1 MQIHWTYEGCSEHEI
16 AKVAAYWDRVQ
27 NELAGKIA
35 ELSDVPSELRIA
47 IEHGESDIPW
57 EAQAALHVPGNT
69 LVADGTAR
77 TPEKALDQILHGLAT
92 AIDQLESVPA
102 SFTWRRDDLGDMVNV
117 LENYRSRENRS
128 EVFLSFLAPLVA
140 SLGPYLH
147 HELVIRER
155 DGTLAADQLTV
166 ADVLDQVLIDAW
178 EQFPGRNKHRPL
190 DLWLVQL
197 AEAVIA
203 RAENRTGQESLEDET
218 PVGSDNDGSNWEEWA
233 ELATFPDEIELR
245 ELLPGEPGIEVWD
258 GFDLET
264 KQAHLSQMLSQLSRE
279 RRQAFVLNTAH
290 GFNSAEI
297 ADFQNRSLLEVEDD
311 IAAAATSI
319 RRYVAEERSSDVE
332 EKFVR
337 RELRDYG
344 RRRG

>member
-1 MQIHWTYEGCSEHEI
+1 MQIHWTYEGCSEQEI
-16 AKVAAYWDRVQ
+16 ARIAAYWDRVQ

-35 ELSDVPSELRIA
+35 ELPDVPSELRIA
-47 IEHGESDIPW
+47 VENGESDIPW
-57 EAQAALHVPGNT
+57 EVQAALHVPGNT
-69 LVADGTAR
+69 LVAEGKAR
-77 TPEKALDQILHGLAT
+77 TPEKVLDQVLHGLAT
-92 AIDQLESVPA
+92 AIDEVESVPA
-102 SFTWRRDDLGDMVNV
+102 SFTWRRDGLADMVNV
-117 LENYRSRENRS
+117 LENYRSRETRS
-128 EVFLSFLAPLVA
+128 EAFLSFLAPLVA
-140 SLGPYLH
+140 SLGPYVH

-155 DGTLAADQLTV
+155 DGTLTADQLSV

-178 EQFPGRNKHRPL
+178 DLFPARNKHRPL

-197 AEAVIA
+197 ADAVIG
-203 RAENRTGQESLEDET
+203 RAENQTGQESLENEISES
-218 PVGSDNDGSNWEEWA
+218 PENNGSNWEEWA
-233 ELATFPDEIELR
+233 ELATYPEEIELR
-245 ELLPGEPGIEVWD
+245 ELLPDEPGIDVWD

-297 ADFQNRSLLEVEDD
+297 ADFQDRPLQAVEED
-311 IAAAATSI
+311 IAAAATAI
-319 RRYVAEERSSDVE
+319 RRYVFDERSTDIE
-332 EKFVR
+332 ETFVR